1 MVKISNKPNI
11 NGIKNV
17 SEDMEYGSKLIAREG
32 KLFAGL
38 ITTRVK
44 GFAIGISMAVLLIIV
59 IPFLAKICGL

>member
-1 MVKISNKPNI
+1 MVKISNQPNI

-38 ITTRVK
+38 YITRASGMVA
-44 GFAIGISMAVLLIIV
+44 GALLALLIIV
-59 IPFLAKICGL
+59 IIPAIAILCGL